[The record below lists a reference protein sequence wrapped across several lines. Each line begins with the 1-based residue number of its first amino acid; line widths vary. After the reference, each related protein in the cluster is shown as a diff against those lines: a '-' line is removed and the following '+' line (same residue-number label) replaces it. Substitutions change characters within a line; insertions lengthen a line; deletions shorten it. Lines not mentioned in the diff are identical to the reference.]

1 MVRDACYLQTTLC
14 SVVPV
19 KKEEEKLKVEESI
32 KKEKLENQE
41 EENTLFKSQQ
51 ASVERVTQLTRV

>member
-1 MVRDACYLQTTLC
+1 MLFTDDIMFC
-14 SVVPV
+14 STS
-19 KKEEEKLKVEESI
+19 KEGEEEKLKVEESI